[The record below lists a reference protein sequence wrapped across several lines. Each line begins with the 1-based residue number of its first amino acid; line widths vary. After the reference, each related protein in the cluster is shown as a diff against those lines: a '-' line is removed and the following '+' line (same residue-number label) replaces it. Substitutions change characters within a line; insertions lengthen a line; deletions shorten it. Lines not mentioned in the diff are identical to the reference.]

1 MSCRQTRLSRNVLPS
16 RTTRCIQERRQQ
28 GFAFGK
34 PCKPATEAKARG
46 AHMSVKRFMAA
57 QLRQPSGW
65 FGSLVVSRLM
75 NRANRKIIDSTLEL
89 LQVSPQNQ
97 VLEIG
102 FGGGAA
108 ISLLTKR
115 LSTGV
120 VSGVDISADLVR
132 QAERRFQREIAEG
145 RVRVQ
150 LGDISHL
157 PFANGIFDRVFTIN
171 TIYFWPNTLQGFAE
185 IRRVLKNDGLAI
197 VSLRSKETM
206 QDYAVTKYDFRL
218 FLPDEAADLMRQA
231 GFRDVRVEQ
240 RHQGKMFNEVLVVGV
255 R

>member
-1 MSCRQTRLSRNVLPS
+1 
-16 RTTRCIQERRQQ
+16 
-28 GFAFGK
+28 
-34 PCKPATEAKARG
+34 
-46 AHMSVKRFMAA
+46 MSVKRFMVA
-57 QLRQPSGW
+57 QLRKPSGL

-108 ISLLTKR
+108 ISLLTKQ

-132 QAERRFQREIAEG
+132 QAERRFHGEIAEG

-157 PFANGIFDRVFTIN
+157 PFADAVFDRVFTIN
-171 TIYFWPNTLQGFAE
+171 TIYFWSNTLQGFGE

-206 QDYAVTKYDFRL
+206 QNYAVTKYDFRL

-231 GFRDVRVEQ
+231 GFLHVRVEQ
-240 RHQGKMFNEVLVVGV
+240 RHQGKVFNEVLVVGV